1 MTVPYLSIGPSFD
14 DAAPSEDDPALETTA
29 QAILTKLGDITD
41 LSNAIRVLA
50 RSDAGTAGMA
60 TALAEINTGGTAT
73 FTNTTDSLQASRGMK
88 DQVDKIEATT
98 TGTSSG
104 AGTNTEVFIGP
115 NATVTVTLDE
125 NNNRTSVV
133 VS

>member
-1 MTVPYLSIGPSFD
+1 MTVPYLSVGPSFD
-14 DAAPSEDDPALETTA
+14 DAAPAEDDPALETTA

-50 RSDAGTAGMA
+50 RSDAGTAGMV

-73 FTNTTDSLQASRGMK
+73 FDNTTDALESINAKLAK
-88 DQVDKIEATT
+88 VEATT
-98 TGTSSG
+98 AGTTSG
-104 AGTNTEVFIGP
+104 AGTSTEVFVGSEV
-115 NATVTVTLDE
+115 TVTVTAEDDG
-125 NNNRTSVV
+125 NRSAVV